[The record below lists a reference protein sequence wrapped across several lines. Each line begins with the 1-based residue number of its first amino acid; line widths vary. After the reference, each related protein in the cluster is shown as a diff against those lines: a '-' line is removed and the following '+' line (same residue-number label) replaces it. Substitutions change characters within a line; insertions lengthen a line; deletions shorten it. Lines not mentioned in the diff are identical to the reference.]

1 MIQRQNYSQWLTLV
15 LAFLLCALLI
25 QIEASW
31 VSRRAPSYAIIR
43 AGGSDTLAGKID
55 DDSNATEN
63 TVTVLE
69 HNKDSREEEA
79 TTSESYG
86 SNEENGIGA
95 IHNDTAVLSESSF
108 VGTIPAFLETTT
120 TTVFPHTEDTSALD
134 LDAVAISPEPE
145 TDIPLLSEHD
155 LATAM
160 DRAAQM
166 EANGDSRRV
175 PDNHTL
181 LSEAEMVTSTLLN
194 EDDAVIELEASD
206 NSTFDLV
213 TTTLSLETETTTP
226 ALSEQDLTS
235 AMDRVTELRA
245 KGKSLH
251 DRKKFKKAALRFS
264 EAAQSLFPFLE
275 SSSEDEEDDNRIMN
289 EYATCRLHESLCQ
302 LKCEEYEEAKSACTA
317 VLELVESEGTGATPA
332 LRARAFYRRAK
343 AELELGETADALQD
357 ARSAA
362 FLGDSKAVAL
372 YGRLMRESS
381 QGSSE
386 AIDLSGSNALLESL
400 LKKSS
405 NDIPAS
411 PMDDMKDLFTSS
423 LLSNMMGS
431 RANNEGGVGSLAKSV
446 LSSLSKRLDKD
457 ETQEQIC
464 NVLQNTSGPQL
475 RQMAGM
481 AGFPLDDY
489 QAAKLA
495 AICKGVTPKL
505 LRRLLRSTKILIY
518 AGRVMQKVLALLSK
532 YRTIIMIL
540 FIAAWAKSAILRPLP
555 VSKRA
560 RKLAQQALAAV
571 P

>member
-1 MIQRQNYSQWLTLV
+1 MIQRQSKLRRVVVV
-15 LAFLLCALLI
+15 LSFLLCALLI

-31 VSRRAPSYAIIR
+31 VSRRAPSFTILR
-43 AGGSDTLAGKID
+43 GGSSDTLAAEVEENL
-55 DDSNATEN
+55 NATEN

-69 HNKDSREEEA
+69 HNEDSREEKVTA
-79 TTSESYG
+79 SESHG
-86 SNEENGIGA
+86 SNEENGINT
-95 IHNDTAVLSESSF
+95 IQNDTAILSDSSF
-108 VGTIPAFLETTT
+108 IGTIPAFLETTMAT
-120 TTVFPHTEDTSALD
+120 ILPHSEDTSALEQ
-134 LDAVAISPEPE
+134 DAVDSSPEPE
-145 TDIPLLSEHD
+145 TAEED

-166 EANGDSRRV
+166 EANGDSILV
-175 PDNHTL
+175 HDNPTL
-181 LSEAEMVTSTLLN
+181 PSEAEMATPTLVE
-194 EDDAVIELEASD
+194 EDLAVVELEASD
-206 NSTFDLV
+206 NSTVDLD
-213 TTTLSLETETTTP
+213 TTTLSPETEAATP
-226 ALSEQDLTS
+226 ALLKEDLAA
-235 AMDRVTELRA
+235 AMDRVTQLRA

-264 EAAQSLFPFLE
+264 EAAQSLLPFLE
-275 SSSEDEEDDNRIMN
+275 SSSEDEEGDNRILN

-302 LKCEEYEEAKSACTA
+302 LKCEKYEEAKLACTA

-343 AELELGETADALQD
+343 AELELGDTAAALQD

-372 YGRLMRESS
+372 YGKLMRESS
-381 QGSSE
+381 TGSSE
-386 AIDLSGSNALLESL
+386 TLDISGSNALLESL

-411 PMDDMKDLFTSS
+411 PMGDMKDIFTSS

-431 RANNEGGVGSLAKSV
+431 GSNKEGGAGSLAKSV

-464 NVLQNTSGPQL
+464 SVLQNTSGPQI
-475 RQMAGM
+475 RQMASM

-495 AICKGVTPKL
+495 EVCKGVTPKL
-505 LRRLLRSTKILIY
+505 LRRLLRTSKILIY

-532 YRTIIMIL
+532 YRTVIMIL

-555 VSKRA
+555 VSRRA
-560 RKLAQQALAAV
+560 RKLAQQAFAAV